1 MATKVVME
9 ALSPTMEEGR
19 LVEWK
24 KQEGEPVAVGD
35 VLAEVETD
43 KAVMELV
50 ARAGGT
56 LLKHIVEAGSTVPV
70 SEPVAVI
77 GEPGEDGGEA
87 GKRESGGAKTK
98 ESGEAGQRDGNA
110 SGAESQA
117 TQPAPGRNQPTSMP
131 PAAPARAAS
140 ESARPASQ
148 PGPAPAHSA
157 ATPQLVGRVKASPL
171 ARRIAAERGVDL
183 GAVAGTGPEGRIVA
197 RDLEKVPTPAAS
209 GVAAPLPGPTGPSLH
224 SGQAPPSR
232 LPSDQGVAGAPYT
245 DAPLSQ
251 IRKTIAKRLTQSIGP
266 VPTFYL
272 TTEVDMERVW
282 DAREA
287 LRAAAKRE
295 GGAGALK
302 SDGQEAAVSFNDII
316 IKAVAMA
323 LRQHPACNAWWQDDH
338 IRYWND
344 VHVSMA
350 VAVEEGLITPVIRY
364 ADQKGLRAIAA
375 ESHDLAARAR
385 ERRLKP
391 EEYTG
396 GTFSVSNLGMLDID
410 EFTAIINPPE
420 AGILAVG
427 RITQQPVAQ
436 DGIIAVR
443 RRMRLTMSCDHRVID
458 GATGAQFLKTLKG
471 MLENPL
477 ALVW

>member
-1 MATKVVME
+1 MSTKVVME

-24 KQEGEPVAVGD
+24 KQEGEAVAVGD

-56 LLKHIVEAGSTVPV
+56 LLKHIVEAGATVPV

-77 GEPGEDGGEA
+77 GEPGEGVGGEA
-87 GKRESGGAKTK
+87 GKRESGEAR
-98 ESGEAGQRDGNA
+98 ESRDGQRDGKVA
-110 SGAESQA
+110 RADSQA
-117 TQPAPGRNQPTSMP
+117 TQPAPGRSQPTSMP
-131 PAAPARAAS
+131 PAP
-140 ESARPASQ
+140 
-148 PGPAPAHSA
+148 PAPAVSGSPRPSPQPRP
-157 ATPQLVGRVKASPL
+157 ATTATAVAQTAGRVKASPL
-171 ARRIAAERGVDL
+171 ARRIAAERGLDL

-197 RDLEKVPTPAAS
+197 RDLEGPTPAS
-209 GVAAPLPGPTGPSLH
+209 TTQPVSTPSPLPTRPEGARP
-224 SGQAPPSR
+224 
-232 LPSDQGVAGAPYT
+232 AGAPSGGPPYT
-245 DAPLSQ
+245 DVPLTQ
-251 IRKTIAKRLTQSIGP
+251 IRKTIAKRLIQSIGP
-266 VPTFYL
+266 IPTFYL
-272 TTEVDMERVW
+272 TTEVDMERV
-282 DAREA
+282 AEA
-287 LRAAAKRE
+287 RAALESK
-295 GGAGALK
+295 
-302 SDGQEAAVSFNDII
+302 VSFNDII

-338 IRYWND
+338 IRYWNE

-350 VAVEEGLITPVIRY
+350 VAVEEGLITPVIRH
-364 ADQKGLRAIAA
+364 ADTKTLRQIAA
-375 ESHDLAARAR
+375 ESQDLAARAR
-385 ERRLKP
+385 DRRLKP

-410 EFTAIINPPE
+410 EFTAVINPPE

-427 RITQQPVAQ
+427 RIAEKPVAHE
-436 DGIIAVR
+436 GAVAIR
-443 RRMRLTMSCDHRVID
+443 RRLRLTMSCDHRVID
-458 GATGAQFLKTLKG
+458 GATGAQFLKTLKT

>member
-24 KQEGEPVAVGD
+24 KQEGEAVAVGD

-77 GEPGEDGGEA
+77 GEPGEDGSA
-87 GKRESGGAKTK
+87 D
-98 ESGEAGQRDGNA
+98 GQRGSPAASDRQRRGDSDG
-110 SGAESQA
+110 GRDKPEEQA
-117 TQPAPGRNQPTSMP
+117 TQPAPGRNRPTSMP
-131 PAAPARAAS
+131 PAPPAGAATESRGTTARAGA
-140 ESARPASQ
+140 APTVQ
-148 PGPAPAHSA
+148 PGPRSG
-157 ATPQLVGRVKASPL
+157 GRVKASPL
-171 ARRIAAERGVDL
+171 ARRIAAERGLDL
-183 GAVAGTGPEGRIVA
+183 DAVSGSGPEGRIVA
-197 RDLEKVPTPAAS
+197 RDLDSAPSGTPGGTGGAAGFTATQPRTS
-209 GVAAPLPGPTGPSLH
+209 A
-224 SGQAPPSR
+224 GQ
-232 LPSDQGVAGAPYT
+232 PYT
-245 DAPLSQ
+245 DVPLTQ

-266 VPTFYL
+266 IPTFYL
-272 TTEVDMERVW
+272 TSEVDMERVW
-282 DAREA
+282 ESREA
-287 LRAAAKRE
+287 ITAGQR
-295 GGAGALK
+295 GGETGEQVK
-302 SDGQEAAVSFNDII
+302 VSFNDII

-338 IRYWND
+338 IRYWNE
-344 VHVSMA
+344 VHISMA
-350 VAVEEGLITPVIRY
+350 VAIEEGLITPVIRN
-364 ADQKGLRAIAA
+364 ADQKGLRQIAT
-375 ESHDLAARAR
+375 ESRDLAARAR
-385 ERRLKP
+385 DRRLKP

-396 GTFSVSNLGMLDID
+396 GTFSISNLGMLDIE
-410 EFTAIINPPE
+410 EFTAVINPPE
-420 AGILAVG
+420 AGIVAVG
-427 RITQQPVAQ
+427 RMAQKPVAHE
-436 DGIIAVR
+436 GGVALR

>member
-1 MATKVVME
+1 VATKVVME

-77 GEPGEDGGEA
+77 GEPGEAAPEAA
-87 GKRESGGAKTK
+87 GKRANSED
-98 ESGEAGQRDGNA
+98 QRDGKEQGPQSNTQA
-110 SGAESQA
+110 QA
-117 TQPAPGRNQPTSMP
+117 TQPSPGRNRPTSMP
-131 PAAPARAAS
+131 PAPPAAAATENAGTSAPPRPEGTAR
-140 ESARPASQ
+140 
-148 PGPAPAHSA
+148 SA
-157 ATPQLVGRVKASPL
+157 APSGGRLKASPL

-183 GAVAGTGPEGRIVA
+183 GAVAGSGPEGRIVA
-197 RDLEKVPTPAAS
+197 RDLETAAGSAPAQRAQTATPAF
-209 GVAAPLPGPTGPSLH
+209 PLPGFSA
-224 SGQAPPSR
+224 SE
-232 LPSDQGVAGAPYT
+232 PYT
-245 DAPLSQ
+245 DVPLTQ
-251 IRKTIAKRLTQSIGP
+251 IRKTIAKRLSQSIGP
-266 VPTFYL
+266 IPTFYL
-272 TTEVDMERVW
+272 TSEVDMERLW
-282 DAREA
+282 EARES
-287 LRAAAKRE
+287 LR
-295 GGAGALK
+295 GAGQQP
-302 SDGQEAAVSFNDII
+302 GGEAGKEAKVSFNDII

-338 IRYWND
+338 IRFWNE

-350 VAVEEGLITPVIRY
+350 VAVEEGLITPVIRH
-364 ADQKGLRAIAA
+364 ADQKILREIAA

-396 GTFSVSNLGMLDID
+396 GTFSVSNLGMLDIE
-410 EFTAIINPPE
+410 EFTAVINPPE

-427 RITQQPVAQ
+427 RIAEKPVAHE
-436 DGIIAVR
+436 GAMSIR

-458 GATGAQFLKTLKG
+458 GATGARFLKTLKG

>member
-77 GEPGEDGGEA
+77 GEPGEA
-87 GKRESGGAKTK
+87 ASPESGKQP
-98 ESGEAGQRDGNA
+98 SGGQRDGKEKGPES
-110 SGAESQA
+110 SGQAQA
-117 TQPAPGRNQPTSMP
+117 TQPSPGRNRPTSMP
-131 PAAPARAAS
+131 PAPPAETAT
-140 ESARPASQ
+140 ESR
-148 PGPAPAHSA
+148 
-157 ATPQLVGRVKASPL
+157 GRLKASPL

-183 GAVAGTGPEGRIVA
+183 GAVAGSGPEGRIVA
-197 RDLEKVPTPAAS
+197 RDLETATA
-209 GVAAPLPGPTGPSLH
+209 AAPARPGPSAT
-224 SGQAPPSR
+224 PPPLTR
-232 LPSDQGVAGAPYT
+232 HPWAGTRPASPPYS
-245 DAPLSQ
+245 DAPLTQ
-251 IRKTIAKRLTQSIGP
+251 IRKTIAKRLSQSIGP
-266 VPTFYL
+266 IPTFYL
-272 TTEVDMERVW
+272 TSEVDMERVW
-282 DAREA
+282 EARES
-287 LRAAAKRE
+287 LREAGQRESGEAAK
-295 GGAGALK
+295 AIK
-302 SDGQEAAVSFNDII
+302 VSFNDII

-323 LRQHPACNAWWQDDH
+323 LRLHPACNAWWQDDH
-338 IRYWND
+338 IRYWNEI
-344 VHVSMA
+344 HVSMA
-350 VAVEEGLITPVIRY
+350 VAVEEGLITPVIRH
-364 ADQKGLRAIAA
+364 ADQKILREIAA
-375 ESHDLAARAR
+375 ESHDLATRAR

-396 GTFSVSNLGMLDID
+396 GTFSVSNLGMLDIE
-410 EFTAIINPPE
+410 EFTAVINPPE

-427 RITQQPVAQ
+427 RIAEKPVAHN
-436 DGIIAVR
+436 GGVSIR

>member
-1 MATKVVME
+1 MTTKVVME

-24 KQEGEPVAVGD
+24 KQEGDTVAVGD

-50 ARAGGT
+50 ARAAGT
-56 LLKHIVEAGSTVPV
+56 LLKHVIEAGATVPV
-70 SEPVAVI
+70 SDLVAVI
-77 GEPGEDGGEA
+77 GEPGEDVSGAA
-87 GKRESGGAKTK
+87 GQTGSGA
-98 ESGEAGQRDGNA
+98 AGQRGSN
-110 SGAESQA
+110 EPQA
-117 TQPAPGRNQPTSMP
+117 TQPSPGKERPGSVAA
-131 PAAPARAAS
+131 AAPARAPAAT
-140 ESARPASQ
+140 EERRPAEK
-148 PGPAPAHSA
+148 PAPREGNGAQA
-157 ATPQLVGRVKASPL
+157 APTRLKASPL
-171 ARRIAAERGVDL
+171 ARRIAAERGMDL

-197 RDLEKVPTPAAS
+197 RDLETA
-209 GVAAPLPGPTGPSLH
+209 VAAAAAPGMGTSSVPLPRRPAVPPTGPAS
-224 SGQAPPSR
+224 QPF
-232 LPSDQGVAGAPYT
+232 T
-245 DAPLSQ
+245 DVPLTQ
-251 IRKTIAKRLTQSIGP
+251 IRKTIARRLAQSIGP

-272 TTEVDMERVW
+272 TSEVDMERVFE
-282 DAREA
+282 ARES
-287 LRAAAKRE
+287 LL
-295 GGAGALK
+295 AGPRGSGPEEK
-302 SDGQEAAVSFNDII
+302 QIKVSFNDII

-323 LRQHPACNAWWQDDH
+323 LRQHPACNSWWQDDH
-338 IRYWND
+338 IRYWNE

-350 VAVEEGLITPVIRY
+350 VAVEEGLITPVIRH
-364 ADQKGLRAIAA
+364 ADQKTLREIAA
-375 ESHDLAARAR
+375 ESGDLAARAR

-396 GTFSVSNLGMLDID
+396 GTFTVSNLGMLDIE

-420 AGILAVG
+420 TGILAVG
-427 RITQQPVAQ
+427 RMAEKPVAHE
-436 DGIIAVR
+436 GAVTIR